1 MQEIYVKES
10 IVINRKA
17 GDIYRFWRN
26 LENLPRFIDH
36 LDSVENL
43 GEGHNRWTIKTPVG
57 LMNWE
62 SEIIEDKENEIIQWR
77 SMPGSRVKNSGSLVL
92 KEKEGGDA
100 TEATVELRYKPP
112 GEHDS
117 FLEDEILEAITDVQ
131 IKGDLRNL
139 KRIIESETEAG
150 GKL

>member
-1 MQEIYVKES
+1 MPEIHIKES
-10 IVINRKA
+10 ITINRRA
-17 GDIYRFWRN
+17 CDIYRFWRN

-36 LDSVENL
+36 LDSLEDL

-57 LMNWE
+57 RMSWE

-77 SMPGSRVKNSGSLVL
+77 SMPGSRVKNSGSLIL

-100 TEATVELRYKPP
+100 TEAIVELRYNPP
-112 GEHDS
+112 GAHDS

-131 IKGDLRNL
+131 MKDDLRNL
-139 KRIIESETEAG
+139 KRIIESETEVG
-150 GKL
+150 DK